1 MTGRQDLFD
10 ESMRLGHAAA
20 WDLQWDKAIEYYR
33 KALAEFPDDPD
44 ALSHLGL
51 ALLETDQL
59 KEALPVY
66 HRAARSSPEDPI
78 PVEKC
83 AEVFERL
90 GQVKDAIQQRERAAD
105 MHIKRRDAEKAV
117 ENWNHIA
124 RLNPEN
130 ISVRSRLALT
140 YERLGRRREAVI
152 EYLSVAATL
161 QRAGKVERA
170 TEAVQRALGIIPG
183 DPGATLALRLLRQG
197 QPLPAPTRPKG
208 STGPLHMKEVQQ
220 FLQAEEPELPP
231 EASEEA
237 ADPEVAAQRYALS
250 VLAGMLFEEPKDAD
264 EEPHSMDMAALTS
277 GKSDGD
283 RESRGRRQMFRYLG
297 QAIDMQTRGRKDKAA
312 KEFGRA
318 IDSGLDHPAAHY
330 NLGLLLK
337 ESGDLDESR
346 KHLLEAVGHPELA
359 LGANLALGR
368 VARMQ
373 NDLAEAAR
381 FLMHALRLADSLSVE
396 EGQSSQLSQLYDAIT
411 VSQSQGDEEALA
423 QLVENTLNFL
433 SGPEWMQRLKQARL
447 QLESE
452 STGSK
457 VVPIAEMLA
466 SGGTDKV
473 FESLERIDDLVNKG
487 HLTTAME
494 EALLAI
500 EYAPTYLA
508 VHLRLAEI
516 MIRLGRVVP
525 GMNKLAMVAQTHQ
538 VRGESQHATQV
549 YNRILSLDPVNTLAR
564 TNLIDLLISQDRIPD
579 AVNQYIDLAD
589 LHRQMAQID
598 ESRRAL
604 TQALELADTSSVG
617 REQTLRILHEMADI
631 DQSHLDWRRALSDY
645 ERIKRIDPSDD
656 KSHMQIIKLN
666 LSLGQ
671 EDQAA
676 AALDDYLGFLV
687 EAGRGQ
693 EALGLLEDLTREHPG
708 KQALHGRLAEAYR
721 LAGRKADAIAQYD
734 ALGEIQLDAGRIQ
747 DAIRTIQTIVNLD
760 PPDLEGYQELLRNLE
775 SGG

>member
-66 HRAARSSPEDPI
+66 HRAARASPDDPI

-90 GQVKDAIQQRERAAD
+90 GQLKDAIQQREQAAD
-105 MHIKRRDAEKAV
+105 MHIKRKDAEKAV

-130 ISVRSRLALT
+130 VSVRSRLALT
-140 YERLGRRREAVI
+140 YERLGRRREAVV

-161 QRAGKVERA
+161 QRAGKAERA

-183 DPGATLALRLLRQG
+183 DPEATMALRLLRQG
-197 QPLPAPTRPKG
+197 QPLPAPTKPKG
-208 STGPLHMKEVQQ
+208 STGPLHMKQVQE
-220 FLQAEEPELPP
+220 FLRADEPELPP

-237 ADPEVAAQRYALS
+237 ADPEVAAQRHALS
-250 VLAGMLFEEPKDAD
+250 ILAGMLFEEPKEGED
-264 EEPHSMDMAALTS
+264 ESHSMDIGKLTR

-297 QAIDMQTRGRKDKAA
+297 QAIDMQTRGHKDKAA
-312 KEFGRA
+312 KEFSRA
-318 IDSGLDHPAAHY
+318 VDSGLNHPAAHY

-337 ESGDLDESR
+337 ESGDLDQAR

-368 VARMQ
+368 VARME

-381 FLMHALRLADSLSVE
+381 FLMHALRLADSLSVG
-396 EGQSSQLSQLYDAIT
+396 EGQSGQLSQLYDAIT
-411 VSQSQGDEEALA
+411 VSQSQGDEEALG

-433 SGPEWMQRLKQARL
+433 SGPEWMQRLRQARITID
-447 QLESE
+447 SE

-457 VVPIAEMLA
+457 VIPIAEMLA
-466 SGGTDKV
+466 AGGSDKV
-473 FESLERIDDLVNKG
+473 FESLDRIDDLMNKG
-487 HLTTAME
+487 HLTTALE

-516 MIRLGRVVP
+516 MIRFGRIEQ
-525 GMNKLAMVAQTHQ
+525 GMHKLALVARTHQ
-538 VRGESQHATQV
+538 VRGENQHATQV
-549 YNRILSLDPVNTLAR
+549 YNRILNLDPVNTVAR

-579 AVNQYIDLAD
+579 AVNQYIDLAN

-598 ESRRAL
+598 DSRRAL
-604 TQALELADTSSVG
+604 TQALELAETSSVG
-617 REQTLRILHEMADI
+617 RDQMLKILHEMADV
-631 DQSHLDWRRALSDY
+631 DQSHLDWRRALADF

-656 KSHMQIIKLN
+656 KAHMQIIDLN
-666 LSLGQ
+666 LRLGQ
-671 EDQAA
+671 EDQAGT
-676 AALDDYLGFLV
+676 ALDDYLGVLV

-708 KQALHGRLAEAYR
+708 KQALHARLAEAYR

-747 DAIRTIQTIVNLD
+747 DAIRTIQTIVDLD
-760 PPDLEGYQELLRNLE
+760 PPDVEGYEELLRNLE
-775 SGG
+775 AGG

>member
-59 KEALPVY
+59 KEALPIY
-66 HRAARSSPEDPI
+66 RRAAIASPDDPI

-90 GQVKDAIQQRERAAD
+90 GQVKDAIQQRVQAAD
-105 MHIKRRDAEKAV
+105 MHIKRKDAEKAV

-140 YERLGRRREAVI
+140 YERLGRRREAVT

-161 QRAGKVERA
+161 QGASKVERA

-183 DPGATLALRLLRQG
+183 DPEATLALRLLRQG
-197 QPLPAPTRPKG
+197 QPLPAPARPKG
-208 STGPLHMKEVQQ
+208 STGPLHMKQVQQ
-220 FLQAEEPELPP
+220 FLQAEESELPA
-231 EASEEA
+231 EASEEG

-250 VLAGMLFEEPKDAD
+250 ILAGMLFEEPKEGDD
-264 EEPHSMDMAALTS
+264 ESRSIGMAALTS

-283 RESRGRRQMFRYLG
+283 RETSGHRQMFRYLG
-297 QAIDMQTRGRKDKAA
+297 QAIDMQTRGHKEKAA
-312 KEFGRA
+312 KEFTRA
-318 IDSGLDHPAAHY
+318 IEGGLNHPAAHY

-337 ESGDLDESR
+337 ESGDLDQAR

-368 VARMQ
+368 IARLG
-373 NDLAEAAR
+373 NDLTEAAR

-411 VSQSQGDEEALA
+411 VSQSQGDEKTLS

-452 STGSK
+452 STGAK
-457 VVPIAEMLA
+457 VIPIAEMLA
-466 SGGTDKV
+466 AGGTDKV
-473 FESLERIDDLVNKG
+473 FESIDRIDDLMNKG
-487 HLTTAME
+487 HMTTAME

-500 EYAPTYLA
+500 EYAPNYLA

-516 MIRLGRVVP
+516 LIRLGRAEQ
-525 GMNKLAMVAQTHQ
+525 GMQKLALVAETHQ

-549 YNRILSLDPVNTLAR
+549 YDRILSLDPVNTEAR
-564 TNLIDLLISQDRIPD
+564 TNLIDLLVSQDRIPD
-579 AVNQYIDLAD
+579 ALKQYIDLAD

-598 ESRRAL
+598 EARRAL
-604 TQALELADTSSVG
+604 TQALELADGSATG
-617 REQTLRILHEMADI
+617 REQTLKILHEMGDI
-631 DQSHLDWRRALSDY
+631 DLSHLDWRRALSDY
-645 ERIKRIDPSDD
+645 ERIKKIDPSDE
-656 KSHMQIIKLN
+656 KAHMHIIDLN
-666 LSLGQ
+666 LRLGQ
-671 EDQAA
+671 EDRAGG
-676 AALDDYLGFLV
+676 ALDDYLGVLV

-693 EALGLLEDLTREHPG
+693 EALGLLEELTREHPG
-708 KQALHGRLAEAYR
+708 KQALHARLAEAYR

-747 DAIRTIQTIVNLD
+747 DATRTIQTIVDLE
-760 PPDLEGYQELLRNLE
+760 PPDVEGYVELLRNLK
-775 SGG
+775 SGK

>member
-33 KALAEFPDDPD
+33 KALAEFPDDAD

-51 ALLETDQL
+51 ALLETEQL

-66 HRAARSSPEDPI
+66 HRAARASPDDPI

-105 MHIKRRDAEKAV
+105 MHIKRKDAEKAV

-130 ISVRSRLALT
+130 VSVRSRLALT

-183 DPGATLALRLLRQG
+183 DPEATLALRLLRQG

-208 STGPLHMKEVQQ
+208 STGPLHMKQVQE

-231 EASEEA
+231 EASDEA

-250 VLAGMLFEEPKDAD
+250 ILAGMLFEEPRDGA
-264 EEPHSMDMAALTS
+264 EESHSMDMAALTR

-283 RESRGRRQMFRYLG
+283 REARGRRQMFRYLG
-297 QAIDMQTRGRKDKAA
+297 QAIDMQTRGHKDKAA
-312 KEFGRA
+312 KEFTRA
-318 IDSGLDHPAAHY
+318 IDSGLEHPAAHY

-337 ESGDLDESR
+337 EAGDLDQAR

-368 VARMQ
+368 VARME
-373 NDLAEAAR
+373 NDLTEAAR

-452 STGSK
+452 STGAK

-466 SGGTDKV
+466 AGGSDKV

-516 MIRLGRVVP
+516 MIRLGRIEP
-525 GMNKLAMVAQTHQ
+525 GMSKLALVAETHQ

-549 YNRILSLDPVNTLAR
+549 YNRILSLDPVNTVAR
-564 TNLIDLLISQDRIPD
+564 TNLIDLLVSQDRIPD

-598 ESRRAL
+598 EARRAL
-604 TQALELADTSSVG
+604 TQALELAETSSVG
-617 REQTLRILHEMADI
+617 REQMLKILHEMADI

-671 EDQAA
+671 EDQAGT
-676 AALDDYLGFLV
+676 ALDDYLGFLV

-708 KQALHGRLAEAYR
+708 KQALHSRLAEAYR

-760 PPDLEGYQELLRNLE
+760 PPDLEGYEELLRNLE

>member
-33 KALAEFPDDPD
+33 KALAEFPDEPD

-66 HRAARSSPEDPI
+66 HRAARAAPEDPI

-90 GQVKDAIQQRERAAD
+90 GQLKDAIQQRELAAD
-105 MHIKRRDAEKAV
+105 MHIKRKDAEKAV

-140 YERLGRRREAVI
+140 YERLGRRRESVT

-183 DPGATLALRLLRQG
+183 DPEATLALRLLRQG
-197 QPLPAPTRPKG
+197 QPLPAASRPKG
-208 STGPLHMKEVQQ
+208 STGPLHMKQVQA
-220 FLQAEEPELPP
+220 FLQTDEQELPP

-237 ADPEVAAQRYALS
+237 ADPEVAAQSYALS
-250 VLAGMLFEEPKDAD
+250 VLAGMLFDEPKDSDD
-264 EEPHSMDMAALTS
+264 ESRSIGMAALTR

-283 RESRGRRQMFRYLG
+283 RETRAHRQMFRYLG
-297 QAIDMQTRGRKDKAA
+297 QAIDMQTRGHKENAA
-312 KEFGRA
+312 KEFIRA
-318 IDSGLDHPAAHY
+318 LESGLDHPAAHY

-337 ESGDLDESR
+337 ESGDLDQAR

-368 VARMQ
+368 VARLE
-373 NDLAEAAR
+373 NDLTEAAR

-411 VSQSQGDEEALA
+411 VSQSKGDEETLSK
-423 QLVENTLNFL
+423 LVENTLNFL

-452 STGSK
+452 RTGPK
-457 VVPIAEMLA
+457 VVPIADMLA
-466 SGGTDKV
+466 AGASDQV
-473 FESLERIDDLVNKG
+473 FESVDRIDDLMNKG

-516 MIRLGRVVP
+516 LIRLGRAEQ
-525 GMNKLAMVAQTHQ
+525 GMQKLALVAETHQ

-549 YNRILSLDPVNTLAR
+549 YDRILSLDPVNTIAR
-564 TNLIDLLISQDRIPD
+564 TNLIDLLVSQDRIPD
-579 AVNQYIDLAD
+579 ALKQYIDLAD

-598 ESRRAL
+598 EARRAL
-604 TQALELADTSSVG
+604 TQALALAEGSATG
-617 REQTLRILHEMADI
+617 RGQVLRILHEIADI
-631 DQSHLDWRRALSDY
+631 DLSHLDWRRALSDY
-645 ERIKRIDPSDD
+645 ERIKKIDPSDEKAHTHILD
-656 KSHMQIIKLN
+656 LN
-666 LSLGQ
+666 LRLGQ
-671 EDQAA
+671 EDQAGV
-676 AALDDYLGFLV
+676 ALDDYLGVLV

-693 EALGLLEDLTREHPG
+693 EALGLLEELTREHPG
-708 KQALHGRLAEAYR
+708 KQALHARLAEAYR

-747 DAIRTIQTIVNLD
+747 DAIRTIQTIVDLE
-760 PPDLEGYQELLRNLE
+760 PPDVEGYEELLRNLK
-775 SGG
+775 SGR